1 MIRFLNLEPAPLFF
15 LKENPM
21 TFRPTILLALLLL
34 LAPGAMLCGEDKA
47 ESGTASLFDGKT
59 LKGWDGNSKFWSVK
73 DGVITGQTTEA
84 NPTQGNTFLIWRA
97 GTLENFQLDLEFR
110 MVGGNSGIQYRS
122 KDLGNWV
129 VGGYQADIDA
139 GFKFIGILYE
149 ERGRGILAMRGTKVE
164 ISESGEKKTE
174 GRISQVLGDLVG
186 LRIIEKKSHKDDGRI
201 KLYRVKDGA
210 LLRKQKNKYDSEDKR
225 DEELTAFML
234 RLDVEKE
241 EEQKRLIEALGKLSE
256 EIRSIS

>member
-1 MIRFLNLEPAPLFF
+1 MIRFLNLEPTPLFF

-59 LKGWDGNSKFWSVK
+59 LKGWDGNPKFWSVK

-164 ISESGEKKTE
+164 ISESGEKKTVGKTGE
-174 GRISQVLGDLVG
+174 DKDILSVIKKEKWNSYSISAQGNHLVQKINGKVTVDVIDNQVDKRAMKGILALQLHAGPPMLVQF
-186 LRIIEKKSHKDDGRI
+186 RQI
-201 KLYRVKDGA
+201 KLR
-210 LLRKQKNKYDSEDKR
+210 
-225 DEELTAFML
+225 EL
-234 RLDVEKE
+234 K
-241 EEQKRLIEALGKLSE
+241 
-256 EIRSIS
+256 